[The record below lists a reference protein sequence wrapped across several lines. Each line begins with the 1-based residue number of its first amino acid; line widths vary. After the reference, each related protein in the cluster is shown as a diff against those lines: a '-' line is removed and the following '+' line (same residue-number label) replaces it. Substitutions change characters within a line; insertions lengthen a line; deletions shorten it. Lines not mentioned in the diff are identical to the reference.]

1 MKGLPHEKVL
11 LYNVKLFLN
20 PNEVQ
25 NILRRGCWIMREY
38 CSSSRFILTA
48 DKSRLFH
55 VVYILQ
61 RMKGIFE
68 HPEEREYFGACGA
81 LPLILCFMQSQVVN
95 NESSAM
101 VSSVNAIWK
110 SRSDAWSRGG
120 WYDVLSGV
128 TLLPTQGYDMLICL
142 PLGPTCLLLGF
153 ITRSCSS
160 VRSKSALNEKW
171 NKKNNS

>member
-1 MKGLPHEKVL
+1 MWGVASNSL
-11 LYNVKLFLN
+11 LHA
-20 PNEVQ
+20 E
-25 NILRRGCWIMREY
+25 
-38 CSSSRFILTA
+38 
-48 DKSRLFH
+48 
-55 VVYILQ
+55 
-61 RMKGIFE
+61 
-68 HPEEREYFGACGA
+68 
-81 LPLILCFMQSQVVN
+81 QVVN

-101 VSSVNAIWK
+101 VSSVNAIWKK

-171 NKKNNS
+171 NKKTTLNLIRRKESASANRSQDSSPAHSSRTRPTWEMTRQAPFIFLYICVSLRSNIQMLHEHVAGYQWWLHGCCKLI

>member
-1 MKGLPHEKVL
+1 MWGVASNSL
-11 LYNVKLFLN
+11 LHA
-20 PNEVQ
+20 E
-25 NILRRGCWIMREY
+25 
-38 CSSSRFILTA
+38 
-48 DKSRLFH
+48 
-55 VVYILQ
+55 
-61 RMKGIFE
+61 
-68 HPEEREYFGACGA
+68 
-81 LPLILCFMQSQVVN
+81 QVVN

-110 SRSDAWSRGG
+110 KSRSDAGSRGG

-128 TLLPTQGYDMLICL
+128 TLLPAQGYDMLICL

-171 NKKNNS
+171 NKKKQLLIWLDGKSQRARIEARIQVPPTPAEPDPLERWHDKPPNAFYFSLHLCVIKLKHTDDAQTWCTNM